1 MFTYSDRDIAKASK
15 FENKIPKTVKKQRTK
30 LLRELSDI
38 KKGTTF
44 SLETRKKMSD
54 AAKIRV
60 LNSERNK
67 DGKFK

>member
-1 MFTYSDRDIAKASK
+1 MSEEAKLKMSLSK
-15 FENKIPKTVKKQRTK
+15 NGNNYAKGIIRTDEYKKK
-30 LLRELSDI
+30 LSDI

-60 LNSERNK
+60 LNSERNR